1 MIPQYLFRDASY
13 QDINGEEEIQ
23 SNMNNMNTF
32 WSHKIDDYAGLLK
45 TSKYQMS
52 PTVISNKQTNTIDDC
67 GFFASPASA
76 KSGNDKILETDRLSS
91 AKLSHCVTNLKRWI
105 SATIVDRV
113 SQEMSTI
120 DNLFKAKGFGDMQ
133 IGHVALDRLKK
144 TTENHLVTR
153 NIPTLPLVIPY
164 LDLTANQ
171 EYLVNRIKEL
181 AKGSCLA
188 EYRHTANQNS
198 SVPWDEHLPTDAAI
212 IFHLFCTYVDMQ
224 LLPLPQPGG
233 RPFYDRYV
241 IVGDKKSHSELMAE
255 VKNKAKCAILVSNP
269 LKPILHFVTPQKIND
284 SVPDR
289 NNLFH
294 VITQF
299 LYYIKAEH
307 GGYLENVNLDKSG
320 LNILC
325 ILDD

>member
-1 MIPQYLFRDASY
+1 M
-13 QDINGEEEIQ
+13 NGEEEIA
-23 SNMNNMNTF
+23 STMNNMTTF
-32 WSHKIDDYAGLLK
+32 WAHKVDDYAGLLK
-45 TSKYQMS
+45 TAKYQMS
-52 PTVISNKQTNTIDDC
+52 PTTTNDAKPTNQIIDDC
-67 GFFASPASA
+67 GFFVCNSA
-76 KSGNDKILETDRLSS
+76 MNKSSDKILENSRLSS

-105 SATIVDRV
+105 SATVVDRV
-113 SQEMSTI
+113 AHEIISI
-120 DNLFKAKGFGDMQ
+120 DNAFKSKGFGDLQ
-133 IGHVALDRLKK
+133 IGHVGLDRLKK
-144 TTENHLVTR
+144 TTENPLVTR
-153 NIPTLPLVIPY
+153 NIPTLSLLVPF
-164 LDLTANQ
+164 LELTSNQ

-181 AKGSCLA
+181 SKGSCLTEFKYA
-188 EYRHTANQNS
+188 ANQIAAVS
-198 SVPWDEHLPTDAAI
+198 WDEHLPTDAAV
-212 IFHLFCTYVDMQ
+212 IFHLFCTYLDMQ
-224 LLPLPQPGG
+224 MLPLPQPGG

-269 LKPILHFVTPQKIND
+269 LKPVFHFANANKIND

-299 LYYIKAEH
+299 LFYIKTEH

-325 ILDD
+325 ILEG